1 MSLGDGGGI
10 AAPAARVSLVLPLAE
25 GAHVAP
31 EHLAEYRRVLADGD
45 QSNGNVELI
54 IASHSEN
61 GAAAALPRGDRTI
74 NVRAERPEWPALV
87 QAGLRAATGDH
98 VIVLD
103 VERRYSPDSLGAVLA
118 PIRAGST
125 ELSVAVPRR
134 IHPRRGLGLVSRLFL
149 GTSDVFSGLFAL
161 RRSLW
166 ERAVHTSHTTPV
178 LDALLRGGARCV
190 DVPVTVANGFRFEG
204 IGLQDLRPLKHL
216 LDARFGNYSR
226 LVQFCIV
233 GASGMVVD
241 LTLYALFQWLLSYTF
256 LAHSRSFLFGNTSH
270 LTVAAAISIPIALFW
285 NFTLNRRL
293 TFNDASKGSLLK
305 QFITYAIGNAV
316 AILVNFSVRLYLPA
330 HVGFFE
336 RHRLAAAVVGIVAAT
351 SISFPMARWIVFAQR
366 TDRRTAS
373 RRQRAEAE
381 AVGQASGVS

>member
-1 MSLGDGGGI
+1 MSLRDGGEI
-10 AAPAARVSLVLPLAE
+10 AAPGATVSLIVPLAE
-25 GAHVAP
+25 GSRVEA
-31 EHLAEYRRVLADGD
+31 EELAEYRRALA
-45 QSNGNVELI
+45 NGCASTGGVELI

-61 GAAAALPRGDRTI
+61 GAASALPRGDLTI
-74 NVRAERPEWPALV
+74 NVRAEGPEWPALV
-87 QAGLRAATGDH
+87 QAGLNAATGDYL
-98 VIVLD
+98 VVLD
-103 VERRYSPDSLGAVLA
+103 VERQYNPDSLAGVLA
-118 PIRAGST
+118 PIRAGKT
-125 ELSVAVPRR
+125 DLAVAVPRR

-166 ERAVHTSHTTPV
+166 ERTVHTTHTTPV

-190 DVPVTVANGFRFEG
+190 DVPVTVADGFRFEG

-226 LVQFCIV
+226 LAQFCVV

-241 LTLYALFQWLLSYTF
+241 LTLYAFFQWLLSFTF
-256 LAHSRSFLFGNTSH
+256 LAHTRSLFFGNNSH

-293 TFNDASKGSLLK
+293 TFNDASKGSLFK

-336 RHRLAAAVVGIVAAT
+336 RHRLAAAVVGIVVAT
-351 SISFPMARWIVFAQR
+351 SISFPMARWLVFARR
-366 TDRRTAS
+366 TDRRTVA
-373 RRQRAEAE
+373 RRARAQ
-381 AVGQASGVS
+381 AVGQASGIS